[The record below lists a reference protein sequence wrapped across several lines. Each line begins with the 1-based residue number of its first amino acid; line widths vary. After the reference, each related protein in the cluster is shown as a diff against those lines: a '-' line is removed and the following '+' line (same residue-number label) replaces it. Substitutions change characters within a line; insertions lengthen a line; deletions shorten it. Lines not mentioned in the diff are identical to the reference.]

1 METVSLLLLV
11 VLGQSPTDDKSAR
24 PVPYTVLEP
33 TKILDRETFWEN
45 RDREWFR
52 GNIPLLETPDP
63 AINTTFLYRWEL
75 VTRHLVYGSPAN
87 GYAFTEFMDRPFWSG
102 QYGAISCPAGLQLS
116 EVRWLRD
123 PR

>member
-63 AINTTFLYRWEL
+63 AINEPVPVENL
-75 VTRHLVYGSPAN
+75 VSANPPAAESRN
-87 GYAFTEFMDRPFWSG
+87 RGGERVTL
-102 QYGAISCPAGLQLS
+102 LQ
-116 EVRWLRD
+116 
-123 PR
+123 